1 MNKSTIVVSC
11 GSHVT
16 KRSLQFIHKDFTLK
30 EKTYHLNLL
39 KDLISWMVYR
49 PRAKFISG
57 PGNISQVFSPSENC
71 FQVLPSISGR
81 YRPSQLSLLARF
93 LFHLC
98 PPLVSWRG
106 DLYSCPGLLKKEKV
120 EEKVFGPRPLA
131 NIAHFEPLPLLFS
144 SSFLFY
150 LPSAL
155 IFSLSSSLIVG

>member
-57 PGNISQVFSPSENC
+57 PGNISQVFSPR
-71 FQVLPSISGR
+71 VTT
-81 YRPSQLSLLARF
+81 
-93 LFHLC
+93 
-98 PPLVSWRG
+98 
-106 DLYSCPGLLKKEKV
+106 
-120 EEKVFGPRPLA
+120 PRPR
-131 NIAHFEPLPLLFS
+131 
-144 SSFLFY
+144 
-150 LPSAL
+150 
-155 IFSLSSSLIVG
+155 IVFKFFPRYQADIGHPNFPC

>member
-106 DLYSCPGLLKKEKV
+106 DLYSCPGLLKKSRRKFLV
-120 EEKVFGPRPLA
+120 R
-131 NIAHFEPLPLLFS
+131 AHWLISPISNLSPSYFPLLF
-144 SSFLFY
+144 FFTYPQL
-150 LPSAL
+150 
-155 IFSLSSSLIVG
+155 